1 MNLRKITAF
10 LLLVCTLLACVS
22 LTSCGEKT
30 PAGAET
36 DTESTPV
43 TESATETE
51 TEPPET
57 VPAIVIPEFI
67 NPLTGLGADKDR
79 SNERPVAVMVNN
91 LYDALPQEGIS
102 KADIMYEC
110 LVEGGITRLM
120 CVVSDYESLG
130 VIGSVRSSRPYYLDL
145 TRNHDAIY
153 VHAGGSDDA
162 YIEIKSSK
170 IDNLDGVNM
179 YIPGMFY
186 RDEERLKTMKYEHTL
201 MTTGEKIKEGIAYK
215 KYRTE
220 LSDDMRGK
228 TAFRFTDFDE
238 ERILTGDDAKS
249 VVLPYSKYQTVRLD
263 YNKSTNTYLRYQF
276 EDMPHVDG
284 TTDEQ
289 IAFTNV
295 LLLICEANP
304 TGDSKGHIDV
314 VTESEHGKGYYI
326 YGGKYEEITWS
337 KPTNDSPITYYG
349 TDGEEL
355 VVNRGKTFISI
366 FPDYNE
372 GNIEFNH
379 KDA

>member
-1 MNLRKITAF
+1 MNLRKVTAA
-10 LLLVCTLLACVS
+10 LLLVCTLLACAS
-22 LTSCGEKT
+22 LASCGKKT
-30 PAGAET
+30 TVDAET
-36 DTESTPV
+36 DTDTEPA
-43 TESATETE
+43 TESVRETE
-51 TEPPET
+51 TEVPET
-57 VPAIVIPEFI
+57 EPVPVIPEFV

-79 SNERPVAVMVNN
+79 SGERPVAVMVNN

-120 CVVSDYESLG
+120 CVVSDYEDLG

-145 TRNHDAIY
+145 ARNHDAIY

-162 YIEIKSSK
+162 YIEIKSRK

-215 KYRTE
+215 KYRTA
-220 LSDDMRGK
+220 LSDDMKGK
-228 TAFRFTDFDE
+228 TAFLFADFGN
-238 ERILTGDDAKS
+238 ERTLSGDDAKC

-295 LLLICEANP
+295 FVLICEANP

-314 VTESEHGKGYYI
+314 VTENGHGEGYYI
-326 YGGKYEEITWS
+326 YGGKCEKITWS

-349 TDGEEL
+349 SDGGEL
-355 VVNRGKTFISI
+355 VVNRGKTFVSI

-372 GNIEFNH
+372 ANIELNH
-379 KDA
+379 KDL

>member
-1 MNLRKITAF
+1 MNLRKVTAA

-22 LTSCGEKT
+22 LASCGKKT
-30 PAGAET
+30 TVDAET
-36 DTESTPV
+36 DTEPA
-43 TESATETE
+43 TESVRETE
-51 TEPPET
+51 TEAPET
-57 VPAIVIPEFI
+57 EPVTVIPEFV

-79 SNERPVAVMVNN
+79 SESRPVAVMVNN

-120 CVVSDYESLG
+120 CVVSDYEDLG

-145 TRNHDAIY
+145 ARNHDAIY
-153 VHAGGSDDA
+153 IHAGGSDDA
-162 YIEIKSSK
+162 YIEIRNRK

-215 KYRTE
+215 KYRTA
-220 LSDDMRGK
+220 LSDDMKGK
-228 TAFRFTDFDE
+228 TAFRFTDFGN
-238 ERILTGDDAKS
+238 ERTLAGEDAKC

-263 YNKSTNTYLRYQF
+263 YNKSTNTYFRCQF

-295 LLLICEANP
+295 FVLICEANP

-314 VTESEHGKGYYI
+314 VTENGHGEGYYI
-326 YGGKYEEITWS
+326 YGGKCEKITWS

-349 TDGEEL
+349 ADGEEL
-355 VVNRGKTFISI
+355 VVNRGKTFVSI

-372 GNIEFNH
+372 ENIELNH
-379 KDA
+379 KDL